1 MIIYMIELQNKPNVA
16 SLNLKGFSGIFPLN
30 LYRSTFV
37 IFSENCAVLVS
48 QLTSR
53 KQGSLSVGFITY
65 FRVIQTKTYNF
76 HISNTVQIVLRLDD
90 GEKALTS
97 LQNRFFFWTSK
108 QLFAIHFLLATCNV
122 CPLTIPEFFAQT
134 RVSDYWQIIHF
145 TLPFGK
151 AALKFGLPRVTV
163 LACLLFV
170 PTLFLGLQTAYPCP
184 CPYAMDKRA

>member
-1 MIIYMIELQNKPNVA
+1 M
-16 SLNLKGFSGIFPLN
+16 
-30 LYRSTFV
+30 
-37 IFSENCAVLVS
+37 
-48 QLTSR
+48 
-53 KQGSLSVGFITY
+53 GFIAY
-65 FRVIQTKTYNF
+65 FRVIQKKNYLHF
-76 HISNTVQIVLRLDD
+76 PHIKHCPNCFATRRRRKSIDLSP
-90 GEKALTS
+90 KS
-97 LQNRFFFWTSK
+97 FFFWTSK

-170 PTLFLGLQTAYPCP
+170 PTLFLGLQTTYPCP